1 MLLLTLTQL
10 CSSPAAASEPP
21 SEAPDRV
28 QVDMRKGVRLGY
40 AYVHIQDGDALRYPH
55 VSVFGF
61 EVQQRFRGGAWL
73 DFIAVENLSV
83 TGIEQGLFRPS
94 VNLLVGFELNRRWQ
108 LGAGAHLQPMETAD
122 QALRLQVVVG
132 GTVPA
137 GELEV
142 PIHVG
147 IIPDPDG
154 RWRAQLTTGVFF

>member
-1 MLLLTLTQL
+1 MLTLALTSAL
-10 CSSPAAASEPP
+10 IAPAAASDPPPEPG
-21 SEAPDRV
+21 RL
-28 QVDMRKGVRLGY
+28 QVDLRKGVRLGY
-40 AYVHIQDGDALRYPH
+40 AFVNLQDGDPLRSPH

-61 EVQQRFRGGAWL
+61 EVQQRLRGGSWL

-94 VNLLVGFELNRRWQ
+94 LNLLIGFEFQQRLQ
-108 LGAGAHLQPMETAD
+108 VGAGAHVQPMEADD
-122 QALRLQVVVG
+122 QALRLQLVVG

-137 GELEV
+137 GDLEV

-147 IIPDPDG
+147 FIPDPDG